1 MINNKKVSVKILLL
15 IIILLVLASTQTLA
29 ASVARITGLKTQS
42 ISETK
47 VTISWNKLTNVTGYQ
62 IYVKED
68 GGTYKHIGNTTSTQ
82 VSITNLQEGETYSL
96 KVRGY
101 QTTNGST
108 SYGSFSTEI
117 TFTTKGTSS
126 SEDTSTTVDKATNLK
141 LRAVTET
148 TAKFTWTKSSNATG
162 YEVYLK
168 EVGGT
173 YQNIG
178 KVTSTNLTV
187 TGLAEGTTYYIKI
200 RAYRTVN
207 GTTTYA
213 TAYSNEVK
221 FTTKGTS
228 SSEDT
233 STTVDKATNLKLRAV
248 TETTAKFTWTKSSNA
263 TGYEVYLKEVGGT
276 YQNIGK
282 VTSTNLTVTGLAEG
296 TTYYIKIRAYR
307 TVNGTTT
314 YATAYSNE
322 VKFTTKETNTEGDS
336 TLGKVTNLK
345 LVNLTKTTAKFT
357 WDTVANAT
365 AYEVYIRNATGSYR
379 KVGTSTNTNVTITG
393 LTEGTTYYV
402 KIRAIKIENGT
413 TTYATEYSNEY
424 KFVTDGEE
432 EITKPNQV
440 TNLKTKN
447 ITATTTDLMWNRVS
461 DANGYEIYL
470 RTAGTGYSSQ
480 GITSNTYATLRDLT
494 ANTTYYAK
502 VRAYKVV
509 NGTTVY
515 GDFSTEISFTTAK
528 GSTDT
533 NPDETIAKVLNL
545 KAETTTTQA
554 KLTWDSVANV
564 DGYEIYVNN
573 QGRGYQSLG
582 KTTNNSVTL
591 IGLSA
596 GKTYNIKVRAYK
608 VVKGTTTY
616 GEFSD
621 ELTITAPKEETLGK
635 VTNLQATLS
644 SKQAKLTWD
653 DVSTAAGYEVYIKLP
668 GQGYKSLGTVA
679 NRDNVRIVN
688 LATGSSY
695 SVKVRAYKV
704 VNGTTIYGEFSDEV
718 TFTAE

>member
-1 MINNKKVSVKILLL
+1 M
-15 IIILLVLASTQTLA
+15 
-29 ASVARITGLKTQS
+29 
-42 ISETK
+42 K
-47 VTISWNKLTNVTGYQ
+47 VTTKSS
-62 IYVKED
+62 
-68 GGTYKHIGNTTSTQ
+68 STD
-82 VSITNLQEGETYSL
+82 
-96 KVRGY
+96 
-101 QTTNGST
+101 NGST
-108 SYGSFSTEI
+108 
-117 TFTTKGTSS
+117 
-126 SEDTSTTVDKATNLK
+126 TVNKATNLT
-141 LRAVTET
+141 LNTVTET

-162 YEVYLK
+162 YEVHVKTPNGAYEK
-168 EVGGT
+168 
-173 YQNIG
+173 IG
-178 KVTSTNLTV
+178 SVSSTNV
-187 TGLAEGTTYYIKI
+187 TITNLQPGTTYYVKI
-200 RAYRTVN
+200 RAFRTVN

-213 TAYSNEVK
+213 KEYSNEVK
-221 FTTKGTS
+221 VTTKGT
-228 SSEDT
+228 
-233 STTVDKATNLKLRAV
+233 
-248 TETTAKFTWTKSSNA
+248 
-263 TGYEVYLKEVGGT
+263 
-276 YQNIGK
+276 NID
-282 VTSTNLTVTGLAEG
+282 E
-296 TTYYIKIRAYR
+296 
-307 TVNGTTT
+307 
-314 YATAYSNE
+314 
-322 VKFTTKETNTEGDS
+322 DS

-345 LVNLTKTTAKFT
+345 LTSVTETTAKFT
-357 WDTVANAT
+357 WNKVSNAT
-365 AYEVYIRNATGSYR
+365 GYEVYVRTVNGSYEKIGNAT
-379 KVGTSTNTNVTITG
+379 NNNVTINS
-393 LTEGTTYYV
+393 LTEGTTYYIKV
-402 KIRAIKIENGT
+402 RAFRTVNGT
-413 TTYATEYSNEY
+413 TTYAKEYSNEV
-424 KFVTDGEE
+424 KFVTDSEE

-480 GITSNTYATLRDLT
+480 GTTSNTYATLRDLT

-515 GDFSTEISFTTAK
+515 GDFSAEVTFTTAK
-528 GSTDT
+528 GSTET

-573 QGRGYQSLG
+573 QGKGYQSLG
-582 KTTNNSVTL
+582 KTTNNAATI

-608 VVKGTTTY
+608 VVNGITTY

-621 ELTITAPKEETLGK
+621 ELTITAPKEETLGT

-653 DVSTAAGYEVYIKLP
+653 FVSTATGYEVYIKLP
-668 GQGYKSLGTVA
+668 GQGYKSLGTVS

-704 VNGTTIYGEFSDEV
+704 VNGTTIYGEFSNEV

>member
-1 MINNKKVSVKILLL
+1 MINKKVYSKLLLL
-15 IIILLVLASTQTLA
+15 IIVILILTSTQTLA
-29 ASVARITGLKTQS
+29 ASVARVTGLKTQS
-42 ISETK
+42 IGETQ
-47 VTISWNKLTNVTGYQ
+47 VVVSWNKLTSVTGYQ
-62 IYVKED
+62 VYVKTGNEA
-68 GGTYKHIGNTTSTQ
+68 YKHIGNTTGTK
-82 VSITNLQEGETYSL
+82 VSITNLEEGETYSL

-101 QTTNGST
+101 KTTNGST
-108 SYGSFSTEI
+108 SYGSFSTAI
-117 TFTTKGTSS
+117 TFTTKNTNTDNGN
-126 SEDTSTTVDKATNLK
+126 TTVNKATNLK
-141 LRAVTET
+141 LNTVTETTAKLTWTKSSNATGYEVYVKEVNGAYKNIGKVTNANVTINGLAEGTTYYVKIRAFRTVNGTTTYAKEYSNEVKVTTKSSSTDNGSTTVNKATNLTLNTVTET

-162 YEVYLK
+162 YEVHVKIPNGAYEK
-168 EVGGT
+168 
-173 YQNIG
+173 IG
-178 KVTSTNLTV
+178 SVSSTNV
-187 TGLAEGTTYYIKI
+187 TITNLQPGTTYYVKV
-200 RAYRTVN
+200 RAFRTVN

-213 TAYSNEVK
+213 KEYSNEVK
-221 FTTKGTS
+221 F
-228 SSEDT
+228 
-233 STTVDKATNLKLRAV
+233 
-248 TETTAKFTWTKSSNA
+248 
-263 TGYEVYLKEVGGT
+263 
-276 YQNIGK
+276 
-282 VTSTNLTVTGLAEG
+282 
-296 TTYYIKIRAYR
+296 
-307 TVNGTTT
+307 
-314 YATAYSNE
+314 
-322 VKFTTKETNTEGDS
+322 
-336 TLGKVTNLK
+336 
-345 LVNLTKTTAKFT
+345 
-357 WDTVANAT
+357 
-365 AYEVYIRNATGSYR
+365 
-379 KVGTSTNTNVTITG
+379 
-393 LTEGTTYYV
+393 
-402 KIRAIKIENGT
+402 
-413 TTYATEYSNEY
+413 
-424 KFVTDGEE
+424 VTDSEE

-480 GITSNTYATLRDLT
+480 GTTSNTYATLRDLT

-515 GDFSTEISFTTAK
+515 GDFSAEVTFTTAK
-528 GSTDT
+528 GSTET

-573 QGRGYQSLG
+573 QGKGYQSLG
-582 KTTNNSVTL
+582 KTTNNAATI

-608 VVKGTTTY
+608 VVNGITTY

-621 ELTITAPKEETLGK
+621 ELTITAPKEETLGT

-653 DVSTAAGYEVYIKLP
+653 FVSTATGYEVYIKLP
-668 GQGYKSLGTVA
+668 GQGYKSLGTVS

-704 VNGTTIYGEFSDEV
+704 VN
-718 TFTAE
+718 

>member
-187 TGLAEGTTYYIKI
+187 TGLEEGTTYYIKI

-282 VTSTNLTVTGLAEG
+282 VTSTNLTVTGLEEG